1 MGFCESVSRCVR
13 VPGEIS
19 YYYHIFFFFFFLVV
33 LVKIHTEYSIH
44 LGYDIFGKFLP
55 LKSGAFSWRNGMES
69 DLAF

>member
-1 MGFCESVSRCVR
+1 MNPYPVVCVCL
-13 VPGEIS
+13 GKSLTTIIS
-19 YYYHIFFFFFFLVV
+19 FFFFFFFFLVV